1 MPRGK
6 RTPIDY
12 RGEFGGSIF
21 RPKDV
26 VESELAELQN
36 PIHPAADS
44 EPDVPNQPI
53 DQSQRDVSNERTNER
68 TRVRHSFDVYQD
80 QLRALTG
87 IQARLHERTGRKP
100 KIGDLVQEALD
111 AYIAHGQE
119 RSNDRLN
126 ERSNE
131 RT

>member
-12 RGEFGGSIF
+12 KGEFGGAIF

-26 VESELAELQN
+26 VESELAELQK

-44 EPDVPNQPI
+44 EPDVPTRPS
-53 DQSQRDVSNERTNER
+53 DQSQRDVSNERTFER

-100 KIGDLVQEALD
+100 KIGDLVQAALD
-111 AYIAHGQE
+111 AYIAHSQE
-119 RSNDRLN
+119 HSN

-131 RT
+131 QN